1 MSSPA
6 LTVDLVAAVEGDPGW
21 AEALDIRWEVFVV
34 EQAVPAELE
43 RDERD
48 AEADHVLARVD
59 GVATGTGRLLVE
71 PPGFAGVDPGFGPV
85 AHVGRLAVRAGA
97 RGRGVGAALVRALQ
111 SRAGERGLR
120 VVYLGAQVHAVP
132 FYERLGYTA
141 YGEVFDDAGIAHRR
155 MWRRV

>member
-6 LTVDLVAAVEGDPGW
+6 LTVDVVAAVEGDPGW

-34 EQAVPAELE
+34 EQSVPAALE

-48 AEADHVLARVD
+48 PEADHVLARVD

-71 PPGFAGVDPGFGPV
+71 PPGFAGVDPGLGAV
-85 AHVGRLAVRAGA
+85 AHIGRLAVRAGA
-97 RGRGVGAALVRALQ
+97 RGHGIGAALVQALEAQAVRRAL
-111 SRAGERGLR
+111 G
-120 VVYLGAQVHAVP
+120 VVYLGAQAHAVP

-141 YGEVFDDAGIAHRR
+141 YGEIFDDAGIAHRR